1 MTRTLNSDISAER
14 AEFAFLYEINHSG
27 GVIRMTN
34 ASRDVVAL
42 GETWTAVG
50 GSLLQGSVPDV
61 ADRKAQGVSL
71 ELFGVSQTIIAL
83 IQINQFRGRNVL
95 IYLIQ
100 ADPDTGEFT
109 DPDLIFRGR
118 QNSDYKIVEERDF
131 ESSESGGTVS
141 VKTRISADLSQ
152 INNAMSCRS
161 NVPSHQEFLRRA
173 GLATDDEFFSRVITI
188 MNTSVFWGTAD
199 PDVPALSLGF
209 RNYHGI
215 QIEQFSD
222 V

>member
-1 MTRTLNSDISAER
+1 MTPRTLNSEVDAER
-14 AEFAFLYEINHSG
+14 AEYAFLYEINHSG

-61 ADRKAQGVSL
+61 ADRKAQGVDL

-95 IYLIQ
+95 IYLIF
-100 ADPDTGEFT
+100 ADPDTGVFGT
-109 DPDLIFRGR
+109 PDLIFRGR
-118 QNSDYKIVEERDF
+118 QNSDYKVIEDRDF
-131 ESSESGGTVS
+131 ESTESGGTAK

-152 INNAMSCRS
+152 INSSISCRS

-173 GLATDDEFFSRVITI
+173 GIATDDEFFSRVLTI
-188 MNTSVFWGTAD
+188 MSKTIFWGTAD
-199 PDVPALSLGF
+199 PDVPRIPAGF
-209 RNYHGI
+209 TQYGQPYYN
-215 QIEQFSD
+215 D
-222 V
+222 

>member
-1 MTRTLNSDISAER
+1 MTPRTLNSEIDAER

-61 ADRKAQGVSL
+61 SDRKAQGVDL
-71 ELFGVSQTIIAL
+71 TLFGVSQTIIAL
-83 IQINQFRGRNVL
+83 IQINQFRGRNILV
-95 IYLIQ
+95 YLIQ

-118 QNSDYKIVEERDF
+118 QNSDYKITETRDPDSP
-131 ESSESGGTVS
+131 EQGGEVT

-152 INNAMSCRS
+152 INSAISCRS

-188 MNTSVFWGTAD
+188 MNKTIFWGTAD
-199 PDVPALSLGF
+199 PDIPGRFLG
-209 RNYHGI
+209 RSGPYQTPVYG
-215 QIEQFSD
+215 D

>member
-1 MTRTLNSDISAER
+1 LSPRTLNSDIAAER

-50 GSLLQGSVPDV
+50 GSLLQGAVPDV
-61 ADRKAQGVSL
+61 ADRKAQGVDL
-71 ELFGVSQTIIAL
+71 TLFGVSQTIIAL
-83 IQINQFRGRNVL
+83 IQINQFRGRTIL

-118 QNSDYKIVEERDF
+118 QNNDYKITETRDD
-131 ESSESGGTVS
+131 ESTESGGSVT
-141 VKTRISADLSQ
+141 VKTRITADLSQ
-152 INNAMSCRS
+152 INSAISCRS
-161 NVPSHQEFLRRA
+161 NVPNHQEFLRRA
-173 GLATDDEFFSRVITI
+173 GIATDDEFFSRVSSI
-188 MNTSVFWGTAD
+188 MNKTIFWGTAD
-199 PDVPALSLGF
+199 PDVPHVPVYPPPPIPG
-209 RNYHGI
+209 Y
-215 QIEQFSD
+215 

>member
-1 MTRTLNSDISAER
+1 LTRTLNSPIADER

-50 GSLLQGSVPDV
+50 GSLLQGGVPDV
-61 ADRKAQGVSL
+61 SDRKAQGVDL
-71 ELFGVSQTIIAL
+71 TLFGVSQTIIAL
-83 IQINQFRGRNVL
+83 IQINQFRGRNIL
-95 IYLIQ
+95 IYLIM
-100 ADPDTGEFT
+100 ADPDTGIFG

-118 QNSDYKIVEERDF
+118 QNSDYKITEDRDF
-131 ESSESGGTVS
+131 DSTESGGTVT

-152 INNAMSCRS
+152 INSAVSCRT

-173 GLATDDEFFSRVITI
+173 GIATDDQFFERVITI
-188 MNTSVFWGTAD
+188 MNQTIFWGTAD
-199 PDVPALSLGF
+199 PDVPPV
-209 RNYHGI
+209 
-215 QIEQFSD
+215 QIGTTQYGQPIYSD

>member
-1 MTRTLNSDISAER
+1 MTPRTLNSEIDAER
-14 AEFAFLYEINHSG
+14 AEYAFLYELNHSG

-34 ASRDVVAL
+34 ASRDVIAL

-50 GSLLQGSVPDV
+50 GSLLQGAVPDV
-61 ADRKAQGVSL
+61 ADRKAQGVDL

-95 IYLIQ
+95 IYLIM
-100 ADPDTGEFT
+100 ADPDTGEFG

-118 QNSDYKIVEERDF
+118 QNSDYKVTEDRDF
-131 ESSESGGTVS
+131 ESTESGGTAKVR
-141 VKTRISADLSQ
+141 TRISADLSQ
-152 INNAMSCRS
+152 INSAISCRS

-173 GLATDDEFFSRVITI
+173 GIATDDEFFSRVSTI
-188 MNTSVFWGTAD
+188 MNKTIFWGTAD
-199 PDVPALSLGF
+199 PDVPALVIGYTQY
-209 RNYHGI
+209 RQPIY
-215 QIEQFSD
+215 SD

>member
-1 MTRTLNSDISAER
+1 MSPRTLNSDVAAER

-61 ADRKAQGVSL
+61 SDRKAQGVDL

-83 IQINQFRGRNVL
+83 IQINQFRGRNIL

-118 QNSDYKIVEERDF
+118 QNSDYKITEDRDF
-131 ESSESGGTVS
+131 ESTEQGGSVT

-152 INNAMSCRS
+152 INSAISCRS

-173 GLATDDEFFSRVITI
+173 GIATDDEFFSRVLTI
-188 MNTSVFWGTAD
+188 MNKTIFWGTAD
-199 PDVPALSLGF
+199 PDVPPVIIG
-209 RNYHGI
+209 YTQYQQPI
-215 QIEQFSD
+215 YSD